1 MSRRW
6 VKKYFSCLLIDIVGL
21 VIFQVELSM
30 LQREMIYLQY
40 FYNKS

>member
-6 VKKYFSCLLIDIVGL
+6 AKKYFSYLLIDIVGL
-21 VIFQVELSM
+21 VIFKVELSI